1 MCDRDENNVDFY
13 SRKKL
18 ENPWDKNTEILKIEV
33 LKINDKYLVKQ
44 RQNCAMLSLICKI
57 YM

>member
-33 LKINDKYLVKQ
+33 LKINDKY
-44 RQNCAMLSLICKI
+44 
-57 YM
+57 